1 MIDGIVVFFPL
12 HILLYFTFPQHLKDY
27 FKLCNWLKERNL
39 KVKNIEKQYLKCKV
53 IRPGIEFFTNG
64 NLFCIGNAICTYIY
78 AHVWERNLHF
88 YFKQNLIFAKILK
101 SLLLFSKK
109 FICRILY
116 ADIQWQFIIYIKGLH
131 NKSPFNS

>member
-1 MIDGIVVFFPL
+1 MALLSSFL
-12 HILLYFTFPQHLKDY
+12 YTYYYILPFLNINDY

-39 KVKNIEKQYLKCKV
+39 KVKNIGKQYLKCKV
-53 IRPGIEFFTNG
+53 IRPDIAFFTNS

-78 AHVWERNLHF
+78 AHVWERNLHS
-88 YFKQNLIFAKILK
+88 YFKQIIFAKILK